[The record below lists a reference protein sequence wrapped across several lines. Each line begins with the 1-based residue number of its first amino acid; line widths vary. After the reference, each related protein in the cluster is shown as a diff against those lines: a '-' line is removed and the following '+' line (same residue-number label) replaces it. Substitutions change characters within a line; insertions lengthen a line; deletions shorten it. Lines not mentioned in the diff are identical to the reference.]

1 MMGFKLSAGL
11 GLALLLLAGSFKM
24 YYDKTQAE
32 IESFHLQL
40 ERSIQNQKMLE
51 GTIEQQNDNLK
62 ETIQNHDLLL
72 SQVERLQ
79 KENMMAQNE
88 VTDIRKK
95 FSRHSMDVLSIRKPK
110 LIENI
115 IYRGTK
121 SVLNDLKVIG
131 LFFTTRLGF
140 KYSIKLSSIISLT
153 SDTESEESFL
163 IIT

>member
-51 GTIEQQNDNLK
+51 GTIDQQNENLK
-62 ETIQNHDLLL
+62 ETIENHELMI

-115 IYRGTK
+115 INRGTK
-121 SVLNDLKVIG
+121 SVLNDLKVITDETQ
-131 LFFTTRLGF
+131 FDED
-140 KYSIKLSSIISLT
+140 IIIPSSTAS
-153 SDTESEESFL
+153 
-163 IIT
+163 

>member
-1 MMGFKLSAGL
+1 MMGFKLSAGR

-32 IESFHLQL
+32 IKSFHLQL
-40 ERSIQNQKMLE
+40 EKSIQNQKTLE
-51 GTIEQQNDNLK
+51 STIEKQNENLK
-62 ETIQNHDLLL
+62 ETIKNQDLMIA
-72 SQVERLQ
+72 QVERLQ

-115 IYRGTK
+115 INRGTK
-121 SVLNDLKVIG
+121 SVLNDLKVITDETQ
-131 LFFTTRLGF
+131 FDENTT
-140 KYSIKLSSIISLT
+140 IST
-153 SDTESEESFL
+153 ST
-163 IIT
+163 IN

>member
-1 MMGFKLSAGL
+1 MWQISAGL
-11 GLALLLLAGSFKM
+11 GLGLLILAGSFKM

-40 ERSIQNQKMLE
+40 ERSIQNQNMLE
-51 GTIEQQNDNLK
+51 GTIEKQNENLK
-62 ETIQNHDLLL
+62 ETIQNHELMI

-95 FSRHSMDVLSIRKPK
+95 FSRHSMGVLSVRKPK

-115 IYRGTK
+115 INRGTK
-121 SVLNDLKVIG
+121 SVLNDLKTITDETQ
-131 LFFTTRLGF
+131 FDEST
-140 KYSIKLSSIISLT
+140 IIPSST
-153 SDTESEESFL
+153 SS
-163 IIT
+163 

>member
-1 MMGFKLSAGL
+1 MWQISAGL
-11 GLALLLLAGSFKM
+11 GLGLLLLAGSFKM

-51 GTIEQQNDNLK
+51 GTIEQQNENLK
-62 ETIQNHDLLL
+62 ETIQNHELMI

-115 IYRGTK
+115 INRGTK
-121 SVLNDLKVIG
+121 SVLNDLKVITDETQ
-131 LFFTTRLGF
+131 FDED
-140 KYSIKLSSIISLT
+140 IIISNST
-153 SDTESEESFL
+153 SS
-163 IIT
+163 

>member
-1 MMGFKLSAGL
+1 MGLKLSAGL

-51 GTIEQQNDNLK
+51 GTIEQQNENLK
-62 ETIQNHDLLL
+62 QTVENHELMI

-115 IYRGTK
+115 INRGTK
-121 SVLNDLKVIG
+121 SVLNDLK
-131 LFFTTRLGF
+131 
-140 KYSIKLSSIISLT
+140 
-153 SDTESEESFL
+153 
-163 IIT
+163 IITDEKQFDENTNIPNSTAS

>member
-88 VTDIRKK
+88 VADIRKK

-115 IYRGTK
+115 INRGTK
-121 SVLNDLKVIG
+121 SVLNDLKVITDEAQ
-131 LFFTTRLGF
+131 FDED
-140 KYSIKLSSIISLT
+140 IIISNST
-153 SDTESEESFL
+153 SS
-163 IIT
+163 

>member
-1 MMGFKLSAGL
+1 MGFKLSAGL

-51 GTIEQQNDNLK
+51 GTIEQQNENLK
-62 ETIQNHDLLL
+62 QTVENHELMI
-72 SQVERLQ
+72 SQVEWLQ

-115 IYRGTK
+115 INRGTK
-121 SVLNDLKVIG
+121 SVLDDLKTITDPYQFDEVK
-131 LFFTTRLGF
+131 LTT
-140 KYSIKLSSIISLT
+140 
-153 SDTESEESFL
+153 DTAVN
-163 IIT
+163 

>member
-1 MMGFKLSAGL
+1 MWQISAGL
-11 GLALLLLAGSFKM
+11 GLGLLLLAGSFKM

-40 ERSIQNQKMLE
+40 EQSIQNQKMLE
-51 GTIEQQNDNLK
+51 GTIKKQNENLK
-62 ETIQNHDLLL
+62 ETIQNHELMM

-79 KENMMAQNE
+79 KENMIAQNE

-115 IYRGTK
+115 INRGTK
-121 SVLNDLKVIG
+121 SVLNDLKVITDEAQ
-131 LFFTTRLGF
+131 FDED
-140 KYSIKLSSIISLT
+140 IIISNST
-153 SDTESEESFL
+153 AS
-163 IIT
+163 

>member
-1 MMGFKLSAGL
+1 MGFKLSAGL

-51 GTIEQQNDNLK
+51 GTIDQQNENLK
-62 ETIQNHDLLL
+62 ETIENHELMI

-115 IYRGTK
+115 INRGTK
-121 SVLNDLKVIG
+121 SVLNDLKVITDETQ
-131 LFFTTRLGF
+131 FDED
-140 KYSIKLSSIISLT
+140 IIIPSSTAS
-153 SDTESEESFL
+153 
-163 IIT
+163 

>member
-1 MMGFKLSAGL
+1 MWQISAGL
-11 GLALLLLAGSFKM
+11 GLGLLLLAGSFKM

-40 ERSIQNQKMLE
+40 EQSIQNQKMLE
-51 GTIEQQNDNLK
+51 GTIEKQNENLK
-62 ETIQNHDLLL
+62 ETIQNHELMI

-79 KENMMAQNE
+79 KENMVAQNE

-115 IYRGTK
+115 INRGTK
-121 SVLNDLKVIG
+121 SVLNDLKVITDEAQ
-131 LFFTTRLGF
+131 FDED
-140 KYSIKLSSIISLT
+140 IIISNST
-153 SDTESEESFL
+153 AS
-163 IIT
+163 

>member
-1 MMGFKLSAGL
+1 MGFKLSAGL

-51 GTIEQQNDNLK
+51 GTIEQQNENLK
-62 ETIQNHDLLL
+62 ETIQNHELMI
-72 SQVERLQ
+72 SQLERLQ
-79 KENMMAQNE
+79 KENMVAQNE

-115 IYRGTK
+115 INRGTK
-121 SVLNDLKVIG
+121 SVLNDLKVITNEAQ
-131 LFFTTRLGF
+131 FDED
-140 KYSIKLSSIISLT
+140 IIISNST
-153 SDTESEESFL
+153 SS
-163 IIT
+163 

>member
-1 MMGFKLSAGL
+1 MGFKLSAGL

-51 GTIEQQNDNLK
+51 GTIEQQNENLK
-62 ETIQNHDLLL
+62 ETIQNHELMI

-79 KENMMAQNE
+79 KENMEAQNE

-115 IYRGTK
+115 INRGTK
-121 SVLNDLKVIG
+121 SVLNDLKVITDETQ
-131 LFFTTRLGF
+131 FDENTT
-140 KYSIKLSSIISLT
+140 IST
-153 SDTESEESFL
+153 ST
-163 IIT
+163 IN